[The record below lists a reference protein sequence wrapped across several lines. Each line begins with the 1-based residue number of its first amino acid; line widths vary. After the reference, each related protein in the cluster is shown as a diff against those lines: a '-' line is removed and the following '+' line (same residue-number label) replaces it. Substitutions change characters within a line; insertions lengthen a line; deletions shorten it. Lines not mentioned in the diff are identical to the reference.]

1 MRNRIKSILNRE
13 AREIIELSDTLDYS
27 QVEAVLAAIENCD
40 GKIIFSACGTSAQA
54 AKKIA
59 HTMCCVGCPALFIP
73 PSDALHGGLGV
84 VEGHDL
90 LILITKGGYT
100 HEINEMIR
108 PAHMAGAKVIM
119 VTENVDGEYAKSCDL
134 VLGIRIKEEPDR
146 FNMLATA
153 STLAVIA
160 VFDAICIELM
170 EEMRYTEE
178 NFHRIHPE
186 GEVGKRLAERNTGKS

>member
-1 MRNRIKSILNRE
+1 MDLADS
-13 AREIIELSDTLDYS
+13 LDYK
-27 QVEAVLAAIENCD
+27 QVEAVLSLIENCD

-54 AKKIA
+54 ARKIA

-84 VEGHDL
+84 VEGRDL
-90 LILITKGGYT
+90 LILITKGGQT
-100 HEINEMIR
+100 QELNDMIL

-119 VTENVDGEYAKSCDL
+119 VTEHVDGEYAKRCDQ
-134 VLGIRIKEEPDR
+134 VLKIRIKEEPDR

-170 EEMRYTEE
+170 EGMKYTEE

-186 GEVGKRLAERNTGKS
+186 GEVGKRLELHCADNRES